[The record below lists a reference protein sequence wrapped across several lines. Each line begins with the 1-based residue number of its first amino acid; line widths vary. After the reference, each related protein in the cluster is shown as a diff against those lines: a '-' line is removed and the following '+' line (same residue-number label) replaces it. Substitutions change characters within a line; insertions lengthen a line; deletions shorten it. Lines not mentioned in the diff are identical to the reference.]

1 MKYYNYLK
9 FVNFTNI
16 FSKNADLVL
25 TIGENSAAMH
35 GWRKIVLMKP
45 HLYFFPETL
54 QIICIC

>member
-9 FVNFTNI
+9 FFNFTNI

-25 TIGENSAAMH
+25 TIGKHSTVMH
-35 GWRKIVLMKP
+35 GWKEIVFMKP
-45 HLYFFPETL
+45 HPYFFPETL